1 MSTYRSLLILF
12 VLALL
17 VRVVAILPQSQP
29 GYMDAAYYY
38 DIALNL
44 ARGEGLTEPFLWNY
58 LDNPAGLPHPSHLY
72 WMPLPT
78 LIAWTGLVLFGQTY
92 RAAQIPF
99 AVLSA
104 LLPLVSYWVALQT
117 TGNRRHAW
125 LAGLLTVFSGFYVL
139 YWGHTDNFT
148 PFALAGSLSLIAAWR
163 ASQAR
168 KKPEAWGLALGAGVL
183 AGLAHL
189 SRADGPLLLVAIA
202 AASIKFQISKS
213 ANRQTP
219 ALVPERTA
227 ERSLPSGK
235 PPIAGAGASV
245 GKSENRRISAT

>member
-1 MSTYRSLLILF
+1 MSRPSRDLF
-12 VLALL
+12 WLFILALAL
-17 VRVVAILPQSQP
+17 RLLTTIPIRQP

-44 ARGEGLTEPFLWNY
+44 AQGQGLTEPFLWNY

-78 LIAWTGLVLFGQTY
+78 LVAWTGLTLFGQTY

-117 TGNRRHAW
+117 TGSRRHAW
-125 LAGLLTVFSGFYVL
+125 LAGLLTVFSGFYVI

-148 PFALAGSLSLIAAWR
+148 PFALSGSLSLVAAWR
-163 ASQAR
+163 ATEAR
-168 KKPEAWGLALGAGVL
+168 EKSRARGWALGAGIL

-189 SRADGPLLLVAIA
+189 SRADGPL
-202 AASIKFQISKS
+202 
-213 ANRQTP
+213 
-219 ALVPERTA
+219 
-227 ERSLPSGK
+227 
-235 PPIAGAGASV
+235 
-245 GKSENRRISAT
+245 